1 MKTSFTARHFNPSSE
16 LHTYSED
23 AVQKLDQFFDR
34 ILNCDIILEPVPD
47 DDASCQAELNVNVPQ
62 KLLNATAK
70 ATSYEQAV
78 NEAIENI
85 SRQLKKY
92 KDKHFANN

>member
-1 MKTSFTARHFNPSSE
+1 MKTTFTARHFNPSEE

-23 AVQKLDQFFDR
+23 AVQKFDQFFDR
-34 ILNCDIILEPVPD
+34 ILNCDIVLEPSPD
-47 DDASCQAELNVNVPQ
+47 DDAPCKAELNVKVPK
-62 KLLNATAK
+62 KLLNASAK
-70 ATSYEQAV
+70 ATSYEHAV